1 MTWSLVLA
9 IVVASAVL
17 YLYLRSRR
25 QESHHLDDLHITEDA
40 HDREP
45 QQ

>member
-9 IVVASAVL
+9 IVVVAGVI
-17 YLYLRSRR
+17 YFYLRSRR
-25 QESHHLDDLHITEDA
+25 QEAHHLDDIHITEHS
-40 HDREP
+40 HDKET